1 MADSVMKPL
10 LPRAGVTCYLVA
22 DRDEPAPAHVPVDR
36 HQPGGAEQGDDEQ
49 AEGDPARQPRR
60 PRRGGRRRGNA
71 DAAPPTQVP
80 HGDRIFREGRQ
91 RTEGGRRQL
100 VRAEHDREHAAAQAR
115 YAPTV

>member
-10 LPRAGVTCYLVA
+10 LPRVGVTCYLVA

-49 AEGDPARQPRR
+49 AEGDPARQPRLHR
-60 PRRGGRRRGNA
+60 GRRRGDA